1 MTNVDDKV
9 TSQMTGIGQDSVS
22 GSSPS
27 FGLSHSKDSS
37 SFPKIVR
44 ISENGVEALKW
55 IISNNLIFG
64 RLKDLVTDVKESM
77 FRSGSRLFSM
87 TPGELRGVTPGIRRG
102 IGDLQEIE
110 ISNMYL

>member
-27 FGLSHSKDSS
+27 FGLSQSKGSS
-37 SFPKIVR
+37 SLKFGR
-44 ISENGVEALKW
+44 ISENGEDALKW

-87 TPGELRGVTPGIRRG
+87 TPGEWRGVTPGIRCG
-102 IGDLQEIE
+102 IGELQEIE
-110 ISNMYL
+110 ISNISL